1 MFLPPMLL
9 VRNIVWD
16 FNFSYTDVTLKKS
29 TNNLVELNF
38 SNDDKVL

>member
-9 VRNIVWD
+9 VRNTVWD
-16 FNFSYTDVTLKKS
+16 FNFPHTDVALKES
-29 TNNLVELNF
+29 TNNLVELHF